1 MTKNKG
7 GDLRKSPNLC
17 LLFVGKID
25 KSLKPFKMPNRK
37 ISVKQCNNLVSALNH
52 CLTNNKV

>member
-17 LLFVGKID
+17 LLFMGKIS
-25 KSLKPFKMPNRK
+25 KSLKPLKLPNRQIK
-37 ISVKQCNNLVSALNH
+37 LLNNI
-52 CLTNNKV
+52 TI